1 MGITHRPGGVSP
13 VPKPTVLTFRSPYAG
28 GFFGF
33 GRTYGAVARF
43 VCDSPL
49 DLEAEWPVALAETA
63 RWRAGRRER
72 ATSLHLD
79 FQAPAAWVWE
89 AVEFVKAKVIVPS
102 TLLPQELRGI
112 FLRVHVFT
120 PEMEHYLYAELFP
133 EATTAHAAEPEA
145 TPDRGGT

>member
-1 MGITHRPGGVSP
+1 MVHFSE
-13 VPKPTVLTFRSPYAG
+13 SYAG

-43 VCDSPL
+43 VCESRME
-49 DLEAEWPVALAETA
+49 LEAEWPIALAETA

-79 FQAPAAWVWE
+79 FEASAAWIWD
-89 AVEFVKAKVIVPS
+89 AVEFVKARMIVTPAS
-102 TLLPQELRGI
+102 LAQELRGL

-120 PEMEHYLYAELFP
+120 PDVEHYLYVELFP
-133 EATTAHAAEPEA
+133 EATTEHAAEQSA
-145 TPDRGGT
+145 AADGRRAGF